1 MVHRRATWESSGTG
15 RDVEW
20 GDVCESEQLGASQW
34 DVSFHIDSLFG
45 FESALLRSI
54 TGEILPRLIFRQ
66 TTKVR
71 NSTVW
76 TIRRTG
82 LFCIPRMTI
91 KLLPAGSWVFSSLS
105 RCWPLIMNA
114 LKTMISSTTFC
125 LRACSDASYCPTSYD
140 EMGCYFFTSNG
151 IGWDGVYQDCVGDD
165 GDRPGVYV
173 DEGQTVT
180 YTQGGGEVPTFSIPA
195 VSECAGGSV
204 SVEATEAAETA
215 VEATAAAENAT
226 AAETATATENTWTAT
241 SWLPVETCT
250 PCTGAATATAGTE
263 QVGVTRVAAIG
274 ARDGATSSGECCFT
288 TWTSAVSGGTL
299 SGTSG
304 TSGTLSG
311 TSGTLSAGTVASGAS
326 TAGTS
331 DSSSSSGKR
340 SGRTALVVALVV
352 AALAGCCK

>member
-1 MVHRRATWESSGTG
+1 
-15 RDVEW
+15 
-20 GDVCESEQLGASQW
+20 
-34 DVSFHIDSLFG
+34 
-45 FESALLRSI
+45 
-54 TGEILPRLIFRQ
+54 
-66 TTKVR
+66 
-71 NSTVW
+71 
-76 TIRRTG
+76 
-82 LFCIPRMTI
+82 
-91 KLLPAGSWVFSSLS
+91 
-105 RCWPLIMNA
+105 MNA

-215 VEATAAAENAT
+215 VEATAATETAT

-250 PCTGAATATAGTE
+250 PCTGAATAGTE

-274 ARDGATSSGECCFT
+274 ARDGAASSGECCFT

-299 SGTSG
+299 SGTLGG
-304 TSGTLSG
+304 TSGI
-311 TSGTLSAGTVASGAS
+311 LSAGTVASGAS
-326 TAGTS
+326 TAGTAGTS
-331 DSSSSSGKR
+331 DSSSSGKR